1 MKLFDD
7 DWGGG
12 SQELDDTQ
20 ITTTYLYFSEKE
32 KKEFNK
38 LAKKGIEKMFNENRF
53 EKGNYSDLILNLLRQ
68 YNEEN

>member
-7 DWGGG
+7 DWGEG
-12 SQELDDTQ
+12 SQEIDDTQ
-20 ITTTYLYFSEKE
+20 ITTTYLYFSEEE
-32 KKEFNK
+32 KKEFTK
-38 LAKKGIEKMFNENRF
+38 LAKKGIERMFGENRF

>member
-7 DWGGG
+7 DWGEG

-20 ITTTYLYFSEKE
+20 ITTTYLYFSEEE
-32 KKEFNK
+32 KKEFTK
-38 LAKKGIEKMFNENRF
+38 LAKKGIEKMFSEKRF

-68 YNEEN
+68 YNEKN

>member
-7 DWGGG
+7 EWGEG

-20 ITTTYLYFSEKE
+20 ITTTYLYFSEEE
-32 KKEFNK
+32 KKEFTK
-38 LAKKGIEKMFNENRF
+38 LAKKGIEKMFGEKRF

-68 YNEEN
+68 YNEKN